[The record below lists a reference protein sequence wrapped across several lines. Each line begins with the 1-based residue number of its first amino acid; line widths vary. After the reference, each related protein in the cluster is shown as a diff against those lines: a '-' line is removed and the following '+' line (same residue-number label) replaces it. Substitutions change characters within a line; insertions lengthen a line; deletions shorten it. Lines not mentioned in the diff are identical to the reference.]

1 MREPKSCDFTSM
13 QFVVDFLPLLAF
25 AVAYWLA
32 DMHTAILAIMVAISL
47 QVLVTWI
54 VTRTVSRMLM
64 ASAVLV
70 VVLGGI
76 SLILN
81 NDLIFKWKPT
91 VLNWAFALVFF
102 GSRYIGDRPIAQR
115 ILESV
120 SKDEFQLTQADWRR
134 LNLMWVAFFLV
145 SGAANIFVA
154 YSFPE
159 AVWVKFKLFGL
170 TGMTLAFALLQG
182 LWLSKRTPDEH

>member
-1 MREPKSCDFTSM
+1 MR
-13 QFVVDFLPLLAF
+13 FVVDFLPLLAF
-25 AVAYWLA
+25 ATAYWLA
-32 DMHTAILAIMVAISL
+32 DMHTAILVIMAAISL

-54 VTRTVSRMLM
+54 VKRTVSRMLL
-64 ASAVLV
+64 ASAILV

-76 SLILN
+76 SLLLN

-91 VLNWAFALVFF
+91 VLNWAFALVFL

-154 YSFPE
+154 YEFPE

-182 LWLSKRTPDEH
+182 LWLSKRAPDDH